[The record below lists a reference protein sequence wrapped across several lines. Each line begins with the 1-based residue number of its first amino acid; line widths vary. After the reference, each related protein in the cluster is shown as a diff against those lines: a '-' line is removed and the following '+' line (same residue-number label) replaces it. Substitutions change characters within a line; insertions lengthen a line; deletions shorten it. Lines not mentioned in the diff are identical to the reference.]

1 MSIRLKI
8 AALVATFMLLF
19 CALLFIILYYNIQKE
34 VKENVEHNFTQQQK
48 TITQA
53 QKLNYDRL
61 VESALLV
68 SQSPAF
74 KANVSL
80 SDSSSVKEIMD
91 EFLDLLKVDLIY
103 VTDGNGNLL
112 SSYPTSSLNRTIDE
126 ENGIAR
132 ALKGEIP
139 EIEFD
144 HPIIWQIDKALYQ
157 VVTVPV
163 NTAFQIIGSLSLGIL
178 ISDYEA
184 KSLQLSPDTDIHFFN
199 DMHIHASSVTD
210 VSLRNE
216 IEALAQNQI
225 KTDTT
230 QLIES
235 DRYFMSYSPMDE
247 NQSIYLVSTTS
258 KSSALKLLHTILRS
272 MGWLALG
279 AFLMIL
285 IGGGVMSHIISAPFF
300 PFFKAFNAVATGDL
314 TVKMEEDRQDEFGS
328 LSKAFNHMIHGLKE
342 RIQLQKYVGEHT
354 LENVALESQG
364 SQKITGAVMFSDI
377 RGFTSFSQDKDP
389 TIVVNML
396 NEWLGFQT
404 EIILQFGG
412 NIDKFV
418 GDEVLALFRGSD
430 ALDRCI
436 SCALEIQNHWK
447 LLENKNDLA
456 LGIGI
461 NFGSMIMGDIGNEKR
476 KDYTVIGAVVNMA
489 ARLCSHAQKG
499 QVLIPYE
506 FIIDKTELN
515 CEMIQL
521 NLKGISETQNIA
533 VIQV

>member
-1 MSIRLKI
+1 MSIRVKI
-8 AALVATFMLLF
+8 AALVAAFMLLF
-19 CALLFIILYYNIQKE
+19 CTFLFIILYYNIQKE

-48 TITQA
+48 TITQY

-80 SDSSSVKEIMD
+80 NDAASVNEIME

-103 VTDGNGNLL
+103 VTDGDGNLL
-112 SSYPTSSLNRTIDE
+112 SSYPESAQNEAINE

-132 ALKGEIP
+132 ALRGEIP

-144 HPIIWQIDKALYQ
+144 RPVIWQIEESLYQ
-157 VVTVPV
+157 VITVPV

-178 ISDYEA
+178 MSDYEA
-184 KSLQLSPDTDIHFFN
+184 KSLQLSPETDIHFLN
-199 DMHIHASSVTD
+199 NMRIHASSATD
-210 VSLRNE
+210 TSLRNE

-235 DRYFMSYSPMDE
+235 DEYFMSYSPLDE
-247 NQSIYLVSTTS
+247 NKSIYLVSTTS

-285 IGGGVMSHIISAPFF
+285 IGGGVMSHIISAPLF
-300 PFFKAFNAVATGDL
+300 PFIKAFNAVAKGDL

-342 RIQLQKYVGEHT
+342 RIQLQKYVGGHT
-354 LENVALESQG
+354 LESVALESQG

-389 TIVVNML
+389 TVVVNML

-404 EIILQFGG
+404 EIIMQFGG
-412 NIDKFV
+412 NVDKFV
-418 GDEVLALFRGSD
+418 GDEVFALFRGPD
-430 ALDRCI
+430 ALDQCI
-436 SCALEIQNHWK
+436 SCAQEIQNHWK
-447 LLENKNDLA
+447 LLENKKDLG

-461 NFGSMIMGDIGNEKR
+461 NFGSMIMGDIGNDKR

-489 ARLCSHAQKG
+489 ARLCNHAQKG

-506 FIIDKTELN
+506 FIAAKTELN

-521 NLKGISETQNIA
+521 NLKGISQTQNIA
-533 VIQV
+533 VIEV